1 MTLLFKTPKMETKL
15 HTMTKT
21 KWALD
26 PVHSELSFKVKHL
39 MITTVTGYFR
49 KFTVEAITEGDDFSK
64 PAGVKVI
71 ADTAS
76 IDTHSD
82 QRDNHL
88 RSNDFFNAEKYGQL
102 IFEST
107 KYEKGKTEDKLHG
120 NLTIRDK
127 TLPVVLNVE
136 PTGIVVDSYG
146 QTKAGFTVNG
156 KINRKDYGLM
166 WNALTEAGGVVVADE
181 IKIHAEI
188 QLIKQ

>member
-1 MTLLFKTPKMETKL
+1 METTL
-15 HTMTKT
+15 HTPTKT

-49 KFTVEAITEGDDFSK
+49 NFSVEAITEDDVFSK
-64 PAGVKVI
+64 LVSVKVV
-71 ADTAS
+71 AETAS

-88 RSNDFFNAEKYGQL
+88 KSDDFFNAEKYGQL

-107 KYEKGKTEDKLHG
+107 KYEKAADEDRLYG

-127 TLPVVLNVE
+127 TRPVVLTVE
-136 PTGIVVDSYG
+136 PGGVVKDSYG
-146 QTKAGFTVNG
+146 QTKAGFTVDG
-156 KINRKDYGLM
+156 KVNRKDFGLM
-166 WNALTEAGGVVVADE
+166 WGAITEAGGVVVADE

-188 QLIKQ
+188 QLIKQG

>member
-1 MTLLFKTPKMETKL
+1 METQH
-15 HTMTKT
+15 HTMSKT
-21 KWALD
+21 KWTLD

-49 KFTVEAITEGDDFSK
+49 KFSVEAITEDEDFSK
-64 PAGVKVI
+64 PVSVNVV

-88 RSNDFFNAEKYGQL
+88 RSDDFFNAEKYGQL

-107 KYEKGKTEDKLHG
+107 KYEKGKTEDKLYG

-136 PTGIVVDSYG
+136 PAGIVKDPYG
-146 QTKAGFTVNG
+146 QTKAGFAVNG
-156 KINRKDYGLM
+156 KINRKDFGLM

-188 QLIKQ
+188 QLIKVNGE

>member
-1 MTLLFKTPKMETKL
+1 METQL

-49 KFTVEAITEGDDFSK
+49 KFTVEAITEDEDFSK
-64 PAGVKVI
+64 LVSVKVV
-71 ADTAS
+71 ADTVS
-76 IDTHSD
+76 LDTHSD

-88 RSNDFFNAEKYGQL
+88 RSDDFFNAEKYGQL

-107 KYEKGKTEDKLHG
+107 KYEKGKAEDKLYG

-136 PTGIVVDSYG
+136 PAGIVIDSYG

-156 KINRKDYGLM
+156 KIKRKDFGLM
-166 WNALTEAGGVVVADE
+166 WNAVTEAGGVVVADE

-188 QLIKQ
+188 QLIKQG